1 MNVRTSDNIVSTALD
16 AWGREG
22 VRVVPRPAGIEGP
35 LAVPLLMP
43 KDAATAAAML
53 QWADARRL
61 AVTPT
66 GAGTK
71 LSWGSAAARVD
82 ALLTTEYLGSGID
95 HCAGDLTAV
104 LPAGVSLRA
113 VNDALGRQGQ
123 WLPLDPP
130 FSDRATIGGIVAAHD
145 SGPRRHRYG
154 APRDLIIGVE
164 MALADGRVAKAGG
177 RVVKNV
183 AGYDL
188 SRLMCGSFGSL
199 AVITSA
205 TFKLSPVPAA
215 SRTVVATAASIRQL
229 GHITAALAI
238 APLTP
243 AALELDAP
251 PIRVLIR
258 FETTAAAADRQA
270 SAARAICEK
279 HGGTAEVVDGVVE
292 SNLWEHLETRFWAGA
307 ACVAKLSVLP
317 TDLADTLQSVQ
328 TDAATRRLE
337 WRFRGRAGLGVC
349 YCRLDGPADA
359 QALVLATLRT
369 TLARRGGSVVLLIA
383 PRVVK
388 ERVGPWGEIG
398 AALRLMQAVKSRFD
412 PAGTLNPGAG
422 PGGI

>member
-22 VRVVPRPAGIEGP
+22 VRVVPRPASLDGP

-43 KDAATAAAML
+43 RDAATTAAML
-53 QWADARRL
+53 QWADARGL

-66 GAGTK
+66 GGGTK
-71 LSWGSAAARVD
+71 LSWGSPATRVD
-82 ALLTTEYLGSGID
+82 ALLTTEHLEARID

-104 LPAGVSLRA
+104 LPSGVSLQA
-113 VNDALGRQGQ
+113 VNDELGRQGQ

-130 FSDRATIGGIVAAHD
+130 FAGRATIGGIVASHD

-164 MALADGRVAKAGG
+164 MALVDGRVAKAGG

-205 TFKLSPVPAA
+205 TFKLSPLPAA
-215 SRTVVATAASIRQL
+215 SRTVVATMSSIRQL
-229 GHITAALAI
+229 GQIVAALAN

-251 PIRVLIR
+251 PIRLLIR

-270 SAARAICEK
+270 SSARAICEK
-279 HGGTAEVVDGVVE
+279 HRGTAEVMDGSAE
-292 SNLWEHLETRFWAGA
+292 TNLWATRETQFWAGA
-307 ACVAKLSVLP
+307 TCVAKMSVLP
-317 TDLADTLQSVQ
+317 TELADALQSLQ
-328 TDAATRRLE
+328 TDAATRRVE
-337 WRFRGRAGLGVC
+337 SHFMGRAALGVC
-349 YCRLDGPADA
+349 YCRLDGSSDA
-359 QALVLATLRT
+359 QAIVLSALRS

-388 ERVGPWGEIG
+388 ERVGPWGDIG
-398 AALRLMQAVKSRFD
+398 TAHRLMQAVKGRFD
-412 PAGTLNPGAG
+412 PDGTLNPGAG
-422 PGGI
+422 PGGL